1 MAHGPDTHKLM
12 RLLSFV
18 KTSNTKLLTISNL
31 NITSLPELPSCIT
44 DIICNYTP
52 LTSLPNNLPPNLESL
67 SCAYTKI
74 TSLPPLPNHLRRL
87 ICSNTNL
94 TSLPPLPRGLNLLCC
109 NNIIIR
115 KLPQLPPYLTTLIC
129 DHTYIRELPSLPHGL
144 QVLNCS
150 SNHIQ
155 ILPPLP
161 SSLRIL
167 NCEHCPL
174 FIKQKRFES
183 IETYTKRWSALTE
196 ELIKQRCQER
206 CLTVKEELM
215 AAAWHPRRVERW
227 IEACGIEV
235 LDCM

>member
-12 RLLSFV
+12 KLLSFV

-44 DIICNYTP
+44 EIICNYTP
-52 LTSLPNNLPPNLESL
+52 LTSLSNLPPGLERL
-67 SCAYTKI
+67 SCAHTQI
-74 TSLPPLPNHLRRL
+74 TELPPLPNHLRYL
-87 ICSNTNL
+87 MCSNTFIK
-94 TSLPPLPRGLNLLCC
+94 SLSSLPRGLQFLCC
-109 NNIIIR
+109 SNTAIS

-129 DHTYIRELPSLPHGL
+129 DNTNIRELPSLPHRL

-150 SNHIQ
+150 SNRIQ

-167 NCEHCPL
+167 NCKDCPL
-174 FIKQKRFES
+174 FIKQGRFES
-183 IETYTKRWSALTE
+183 IEIYTKRWEPIHEKLES
-196 ELIKQRCQER
+196 KNRCLER
-206 CLTVKEELM
+206 CSAVKEELM

-227 IEACGIEV
+227 INECGIEV
-235 LDCM
+235 LDVM